1 MTSPKIASAERRA
14 TLLNAAARVAK
25 NVTSILD
32 PDQLLQRTVDI
43 ICDEFGF
50 YYAGVFLVDDS
61 GQWAVLR
68 SGRGEAGR
76 AMIKEG
82 HKLAVSGNSM
92 IGAATG
98 RREARIALDVGEEAV
113 FFKNPHLPHTRSEM
127 ALPLIVGDE
136 VIGAL
141 TVQSVEEA
149 AFTQEDIA
157 TLQTMADQLAIAI
170 QNSRLHRKNR
180 ELLRQAERRAR
191 LLHAATQVGKQVTS
205 ILDIDHLLPE
215 TVNVICREYGFYY
228 AGVFLLDDNKE
239 WAVLRA
245 GYGEAGKAM
254 LKENHRLKVG
264 GNSMIGAATSLGEAR
279 IALDVGEERVFFKNP
294 HLPNTRS
301 EMALPLMVGKE
312 ILGAVTVQSVEE
324 RAFNQDD
331 ITTLQTMADHLAVAI
346 NNARN
351 LRALEIA
358 NAELTRTRVYEALT
372 AATTEAIH
380 WIGNKALPLT
390 MTVARMKFELDSGVV
405 DVESLKEDLD
415 LVAQSAA
422 LIIEVKENL
431 LGPAREQKPRPAML
445 PDILQAAACHRGVN
459 PAMFEMV
466 VHPDTPLVLGDTTQ
480 LGRAF
485 GNLLQNALEAGATQI
500 RAEIEPAAQPGMI
513 AIRLHDNGCGIPADK
528 LDSIW
533 ATFITTKGVNHHGL
547 GLPACLHVI
556 SQHQGSIS
564 ASSVAGEGTTFNIL
578 LPAAPEMPVTEIAF
592 AGPQR
597 VLLLDDDDAWSN
609 FAADLLADAGKMV
622 TRRSAPRIES
632 DVDLVFLDDALQQ
645 MSLPDVMQ
653 ALSEAGMLQKTIVV
667 AAALSVERTTA
678 YLKAGVRDVV
688 LKPYTAAELAQILAA
703 AQG

>member
-25 NVTSILD
+25 SVTSILD

-50 YYAGVFLVDDS
+50 YYAGVFLIDDS

-82 HKLAVSGNSM
+82 HKLAVGGNSM

-98 RREARIALDVGEEAV
+98 RREARIALDVGDEAV

-205 ILDIDHLLPE
+205 ILDIDQLLPE

-228 AGVFLLDDNKE
+228 AGVFLLDEKKE

-301 EMALPLMVGKE
+301 EMALPLIVGKE

-324 RAFNQDD
+324 RAFSQDD

-445 PDILQAAACHRGVN
+445 PDVLQAAACHRGIS
-459 PAMFEMV
+459 PAMFEMN
-466 VHPDTPLVLGDTTQ
+466 VHPDTPLALADTTQ

-485 GNLLQNALEAGATQI
+485 GNLLQNALEADATHI
-500 RAEIEPAAQPGMI
+500 RVEIEPAPQPGMI
-513 AIRLHDNGCGIPADK
+513 TVRLHDNGCGIPADK

-533 ATFITTKGVNHHGL
+533 ATFVTTKGAKHHGL

-564 ASSVAGEGTTFNIL
+564 VSSTPGEGTTFTIL
-578 LPAAPEMPVTEIAF
+578 LPAAPAIPADKVTL

-597 VLLLDDDDAWSN
+597 ILLLDDDDAWSN
-609 FAADLLADAGKMV
+609 FAADLLADAGKIV

-653 ALSEAGMLQKTIVV
+653 ALAEAGMLPKTIVV

-688 LKPYTAAELAQILAA
+688 LKPYTAAELAQILAVW
-703 AQG
+703 QG